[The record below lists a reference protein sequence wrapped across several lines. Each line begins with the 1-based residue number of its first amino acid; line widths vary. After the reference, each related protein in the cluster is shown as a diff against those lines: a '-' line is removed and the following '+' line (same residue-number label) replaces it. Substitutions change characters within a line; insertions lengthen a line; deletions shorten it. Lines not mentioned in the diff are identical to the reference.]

1 MSRNWL
7 RRALLA
13 AACVSS
19 ALLAACGS
27 GTIESQLQPTRIVS
41 FGDGFSDVG
50 QAGTSY
56 TVNDGSVNNWTIE
69 LAARFARPMGPLSA
83 GGKSYAAGNARV
95 NTKPDAAGKAA
106 TLTVKEQIDAFLA
119 ADTVGATDLVL
130 VQGGVSDVI
139 AETAKVISGTQTT
152 DQALATVRQAGRDLG
167 TQVRRLVQTAGGRFV
182 VVVGPFNL
190 GRTPWAI
197 QTGMG
202 ATLETLSNKFN
213 EELLVSIVDLGANV
227 LYVDAAL
234 HYNLVTA
241 VPANYSLTDAVT
253 VSCNSADAGPGIGT
267 GNGQVNSALCNPN
280 TIAAGVNYPTFVFA
294 DRVYPTPQA
303 HRLFGD
309 YAYDRI
315 RARW

>member
-7 RRALLA
+7 HRALLA

-27 GTIESQLQPTRIVS
+27 GTIESRLQPARVIS

-50 QAGTSY
+50 QTGTRY
-56 TVNDGSVNNWTIE
+56 TVNDGSNGVWASQVSGSFGRA
-69 LAARFARPMGPLSA
+69 LAPVSA

-95 NTKPDAAGKAA
+95 NTKPDAAGNTA
-106 TLTVKEQIDAFLA
+106 TLTVKEQVDTFLA
-119 ADTVGATDLVL
+119 ADTLGATDLVL
-130 VQGGVSDVI
+130 VQGGVSDVV
-139 AETAKVISGTQTT
+139 AEAAKVSAGTQTS
-152 DQALATVRQAGRDLG
+152 DQALANVQQAGRDLA

-182 VVVGPFNL
+182 VVAGTYNL
-190 GRTPWAI
+190 RRSPWAA
-197 QTGMG
+197 QAGLTG
-202 ATLETLSNKFN
+202 TLDTLSAKFN
-213 EELLVSIVDLGANV
+213 EELLIAIVDLGANV

-241 VPANYSLTDAVT
+241 VPANYSLSNAVAE
-253 VSCNSADAGPGIGT
+253 VCNTIDPGPGIGT
-267 GNGQVNSALCNPN
+267 GAGQVNSALCNQG
-280 TIAAGVNYPTFVFA
+280 TIAGGVNYNTFVFA

-309 YAYDRI
+309 YAYTRI